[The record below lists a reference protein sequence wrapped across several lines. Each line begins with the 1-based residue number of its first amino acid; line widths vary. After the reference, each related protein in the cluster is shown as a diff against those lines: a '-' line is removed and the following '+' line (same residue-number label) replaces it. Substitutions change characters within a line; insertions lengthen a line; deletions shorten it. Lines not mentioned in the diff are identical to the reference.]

1 MKLVTTESGSKEAR
15 TSITNFLRKGF
26 SLYTVDIALAESLS
40 AIWKHVKLH
49 RDLKA
54 EDALSAV
61 QDLTKIY
68 DKLNILTVRE
78 LSEETVE
85 IALTHNMT
93 IYDSVYIAAARR
105 IGATLYTVDQKLHN
119 SSKRVTVSKLLKI

>member
-49 RDLKA
+49 RDLKP

-85 IALTHNMT
+85 IALTHNVT
-93 IYDSVYIAAARR
+93 IYDSVYIAATRKIR
-105 IGATLYTVDQKLHN
+105 ATLYTADQKLHN
-119 SSKRVTVSKLLKI
+119 SSKRVTVSKLLRI

>member
-1 MKLVTTESGSKEAR
+1 VKLVTSESGSKEAR

-49 RDLKA
+49 RDLKP
-54 EDALSAV
+54 EDALSVV

-85 IALTHNMT
+85 IALTHGVT
-93 IYDSVYIAAARR
+93 IYDSVYIAATRKIR
-105 IGATLYTVDQKLHN
+105 ATLYTADQKLYN

>member
-1 MKLVTTESGSKEAR
+1 MKLVTSESGSKEAR

-49 RDLKA
+49 RDLKP
-54 EDALSAV
+54 EDALSVV

-85 IALTHNMT
+85 IALTHGVT
-93 IYDSVYIAAARR
+93 IYDSVYIAATRKIR
-105 IGATLYTVDQKLHN
+105 ATLYTADQKLYN